1 MASPHIIIQICLALQ
16 YTLQGTLYGMQ
27 LKCLP
32 IILRQTGSS
41 LFLIGS
47 LNLLTFPWLIKSLWA
62 PILDRCGK
70 KNLWLSVNY
79 AGIGIALSLAKTD
92 NHAVFSTSL
101 VLLNLC
107 SATVDLTL
115 GKITIV
121 NFHGR
126 DLSKASSLQ
135 IVSYKLGFLFGGGIA
150 LLLSDF
156 YFSGKGILGPLATIY
171 FVLSIMFFVT
181 KSSSRPQ
188 LCHTT
193 GNVTSSSKI
202 TGLKQT
208 RELTWMIIC
217 ACVYKFASH
226 SSQSIFTMF
235 LVDKGDSVARLGFM
249 SGIAGQGISIAVAS
263 VCGILLTTERLSPT
277 QMLLLTSILTVFSV
291 ALQLYAV
298 FSCIHGNSTF
308 IVFVLL
314 LQGIVHGSQASP
326 VYTLMLRCSQNA
338 PPSLRTTCYSFLG
351 TLEILG
357 KQLSLFLAG
366 VLAELFGYGV
376 GLSASLAVSL
386 MVVTLVWCCPVELK
400 KTSV

>member
-16 YTLQGTLYGMQ
+16 YTLQGTLYGIQ

-135 IVSYKLGFLFGGGIA
+135 IISYKLGFLFGGGIA

-156 YFSGKGILGPLATIY
+156 YFS
-171 FVLSIMFFVT
+171 
-181 KSSSRPQ
+181 
-188 LCHTT
+188 
-193 GNVTSSSKI
+193 
-202 TGLKQT
+202 
-208 RELTWMIIC
+208 
-217 ACVYKFASH
+217 
-226 SSQSIFTMF
+226 
-235 LVDKGDSVARLGFM
+235 GDSVARLGFM

-338 PPSLRTTCYSFLG
+338 PPSSRTTCYSFLG